1 MRQEQQ
7 SLAAEGGSVINYRE
21 AVARRKQRAD
31 AATQTPDDLKKF
43 QHSGE
48 TDDYRHRMTMNVA
61 GLAVVT
67 VLIIA
72 AIWIADSLA
81 EMRRSQDCALGG
93 RACAKV
99 AVPLTQRW

>member
-7 SLAAEGGSVINYRE
+7 SLAAGGGRIISYDE
-21 AVARRKQRAD
+21 AVARRERRRA
-31 AATQTPDDLKKF
+31 AASQATDDLKKF

-48 TDDYRHRMTMNVA
+48 ADDYRHRMTMNVA

-67 VLIIA
+67 VLIVA

-81 EMRRSQDCALGG
+81 EMRKSHDCALGG

-99 AVPLTQRW
+99 AVPPIQRW

>member
-7 SLAAEGGSVINYRE
+7 SLAAGGGSVISYRE
-21 AVARRKQRAD
+21 AVARRKQHA
-31 AATQTPDDLKKF
+31 AATQAADDLKKF